1 MRSPILLATVARSR
15 IVPLIRAQAMIRGW
29 LVRKRIAL
37 AGPGAMRRTNL
48 ANDEDLITCADAGRV
63 SPLNYFAFE
72 ENGKTWWFEFGSLWR
87 WVVRSTEPVNPYT
100 KVPLSS
106 ETRRRIR
113 EVWASRRR
121 RGESI
126 PDEPSSV
133 HDRLLYRWNVLC
145 QLFADHGFVGI
156 HPEMFLHF
164 TKLEYLSLFVLF
176 SRDVEVV
183 IPTSDPFRDRI
194 LGLCRRRTMV
204 STALEGPLFVLQSV
218 GLLLHI
224 LTLLP
229 DPYPVVFC
237 LVSALYRC

>member
-1 MRSPILLATVARSR
+1 
-15 IVPLIRAQAMIRGW
+15 MIRGW